1 MGTLEPLSNLSSL
14 TRLELYDCGEDLKC
28 QGLWSLLTTGGQLN
42 ELAVMHSPRFFA
54 DWDPNPRRALEDA
67 EGGEEQQA
75 QLVSS
80 TLREL
85 RTDDVAGLLAA
96 PVCSF
101 LSSSLTKL
109 ELIGNWC
116 EGMEWFSKE
125 QEDAL
130 QLLSSLQELV
140 FKYFEDLQQLPAGL
154 RNLTSLKIL
163 AVKFC
168 PAISSLPSDALSD
181 SLQKL
186 HVYGCNESP
195 RKQQIEFA
203 ESVPTKSVQAHTGRP
218 GIAAEHIVK
227 LLLQKDF
234 SKICFI
240 LPKPQI
246 PQDAA
251 YYRKLALQRCDD
263 WRKTCS
269 MTPAGCS
276 ALLLTGAHGVDHH
289 QDDVRDSLAAQL
301 FTSETC
307 LASDGSINRSRLAK
321 EVAVVRPVCLPSHA
335 PNMSWLST
343 VLTLAYGTSW
353 LTVERNIMIR
363 KLRLQSRGHTK
374 IQFPGGLLL
383 LLLLAKIS
391 KASVRVAYLFLLLR
405 TVVSVNL
412 LQTDRQ
418 SYVQISK
425 TIMKN
430 AVKFDVDAAGFQ
442 SGERRFRDAQAATM
456 AEWCGVVYAIAKGL
470 CPGV

>member
-1 MGTLEPLSNLSSL
+1 MEGMGTLEPLSNLSSL

-186 HVYGCNESP
+186 HVYGCSEEL
-195 RKQQIEFA
+195 KQQCRGLEG
-203 ESVPTKSVQAHTGRP
+203 T
-218 GIAAEHIVK
+218 
-227 LLLQKDF
+227 
-234 SKICFI
+234 
-240 LPKPQI
+240 I
-246 PQDAA
+246 PEI
-251 YYRKLALQRCDD
+251 K
-263 WRKTCS
+263 
-269 MTPAGCS
+269 G
-276 ALLLTGAHGVDHH
+276 HH
-289 QDDVRDSLAAQL
+289 
-301 FTSETC
+301 
-307 LASDGSINRSRLAK
+307 
-321 EVAVVRPVCLPSHA
+321 
-335 PNMSWLST
+335 
-343 VLTLAYGTSW
+343 
-353 LTVERNIMIR
+353 
-363 KLRLQSRGHTK
+363 
-374 IQFPGGLLL
+374 
-383 LLLLAKIS
+383 
-391 KASVRVAYLFLLLR
+391 
-405 TVVSVNL
+405 
-412 LQTDRQ
+412 
-418 SYVQISK
+418 
-425 TIMKN
+425 
-430 AVKFDVDAAGFQ
+430 
-442 SGERRFRDAQAATM
+442 
-456 AEWCGVVYAIAKGL
+456 
-470 CPGV
+470 